1 MKLLPIGTVV
11 KLEDMEQSVM
21 IIGRMAISEDKREF
35 DYVGVLYPI
44 GFIGNENVL
53 CFNYDKITEEM
64 HKGYM
69 TDEELVLR
77 EKLLKM

>member
-35 DYVGVLYPI
+35 DYVGVLYPL

-77 EKLLKM
+77 EKLLEI

>member
-69 TDEELVLR
+69 TDEELVLC
-77 EKLLKM
+77 EKLLEM

>member
-1 MKLLPIGTVV
+1 MELLPIGTVV

-21 IIGRMAISEDKREF
+21 IIGRMVISEDKREF

-44 GFIGNENVL
+44 GFIGNEKVL
-53 CFNYDKITEEM
+53 CFNHNKITEEM

-69 TDEELVLR
+69 TDEELGLR
-77 EKLLKM
+77 EKLLEM

>member
-53 CFNYDKITEEM
+53 CFNYDKIKEEM

-77 EKLLKM
+77 EKLLEM

>member
-69 TDEELVLR
+69 TDEELALR
-77 EKLLKM
+77 EKLLEM

>member
-53 CFNYDKITEEM
+53 CFN
-64 HKGYM
+64 
-69 TDEELVLR
+69 
-77 EKLLKM
+77 

>member
-53 CFNYDKITEEM
+53 CFNYDKIIEEM

-77 EKLLKM
+77 EKLLEM

>member
-77 EKLLKM
+77 EKLLEM

>member
-77 EKLLKM
+77 

>member
-77 EKLLKM
+77 EKLLEV

>member
-11 KLEDMEQSVM
+11 KLEDIEQSIM
-21 IIGRMAISEDKREF
+21 IIGRMVISEDKREF
-35 DYVGVLYPI
+35 DYVGVPYPI
-44 GFIGNENVL
+44 GYLGDEKVL
-53 CFNYDKITEEM
+53 CFNNDKITEEM

-77 EKLLKM
+77 EKLLQL

>member
-77 EKLLKM
+77 EKLLEI

>member
-1 MKLLPIGTVV
+1 
-11 KLEDMEQSVM
+11 M

-77 EKLLKM
+77 EKLLEI